1 MYGWQMGV
9 ELMKKKKYIYLLALL
24 PFILVAFMYEIIPL
38 AKIIINSF
46 QPNEGLGFTLE
57 NYQTVFTQLLYQK
70 AIINSI
76 KISLIS
82 AAAGIVIA
90 FFGAKSAHD
99 VGGKLNNV
107 FTTILNMVSNFAGVP
122 LAFAYMILLGNAG
135 IMVQIGRI
143 DNI

>member
-1 MYGWQMGV
+1 MGV
-9 ELMKKKKYIYLLALL
+9 EPMKKKKYIYLLALL

-38 AKIIINSF
+38 AKIIVNSF

-90 FFGAKSAHD
+90 FSAR
-99 VGGKLNNV
+99 KLLMMWAEN
-107 FTTILNMVSNFAGVP
+107 
-122 LAFAYMILLGNAG
+122 
-135 IMVQIGRI
+135 
-143 DNI
+143 

>member
-1 MYGWQMGV
+1 
-9 ELMKKKKYIYLLALL
+9 MKKKKYIYLLALL

-38 AKIIINSF
+38 AKIIVNSF

-90 FFGAKSAHD
+90 FFGAKAAHD
-99 VGGKLNNV
+99 VGWKTEQCIYNN
-107 FTTILNMVSNFAGVP
+107 FEYGIKFRRRAPGFCLYDSAWKC
-122 LAFAYMILLGNAG
+122 GNYGTDRQNLRDRCAC
-135 IMVQIGRI
+135 
-143 DNI
+143 